1 MTIYKYFDYHGVDVV
16 RMLQLKVTPP
26 DQFNDLFEFTPVA
39 KGGLGDGDLAQL
51 TSEKAMHEIY
61 TALQAKQRVPDFESF
76 KLMVMRNVNDPKSIL
91 EIEKSLGATM
101 TENCR
106 NLCNHVSQF
115 LGLICFASK
124 RNNLLMWS
132 HYANGHKGLVIAFN
146 SDHRFFTESARIR
159 PVNYPPGDERFV
171 WDSSLNPGD
180 EGYDTM
186 ADTFVLTKSH
196 HWQYEG
202 EMRALLQLDG
212 LERRLIGDGVLGYFL
227 SFPPDLIEEVIIGY
241 RASSAT
247 EDAIRQAMTIHGI
260 PEDKLLRTQPHLSKF
275 DLKFEP
281 VEKKFRA

>member
-1 MTIYKYFDYHGVDVV
+1 
-16 RMLQLKVTPP
+16 MLQLKVTPP
-26 DQFNDLFEFTPVA
+26 NQFNDLFEFTPVA
-39 KGGLGDGDLAQL
+39 RGGLGDGDLAQL

-61 TALQAKQRVPDFESF
+61 AALQAKQPVPDFESF

-91 EIEKSLGATM
+91 EIEKSLSATM

-159 PVNYPPGDERFV
+159 HVNYPPGDERFV

-180 EGYDTM
+180 KGYDAM
-186 ADTFVLTKSH
+186 ADTFVLTKSR

-212 LERRLIGDGVLGYFL
+212 LERRLIGNGVLAYFL
-227 SFPPDLIEEVIIGY
+227 SFPPELIEEVIIGY

-247 EDAIRQAMTIHGI
+247 EGALRQAMTIQGI
-260 PEDKLLRTQPHLSKF
+260 PEDKLLRTQPHPSNF
-275 DLKFEP
+275 DLTFEH
-281 VEKKFRA
+281 V